1 MIYMKICIV
10 VGTRPEIIKM
20 SPIIRECEK
29 RDIDY
34 FMIHTNQHYSYSMD
48 KIFFEELELPDPK
61 YNLEIGS
68 GSHGAQTGRMLIEL
82 ETPLLREEPD
92 MVLVEGDTNT
102 VLAAALTASKLH
114 IDVGHVE
121 AGLRSYDRTMPEEFN
136 RVLTDHMS
144 NYLFAPTEMSKDN
157 LIREGIEEDWIH
169 VVGNTIVDAT
179 LHNLKI
185 SLTRSKIIEDLGVL
199 QSGYFLLTLHRQ
211 ENVDDRKR
219 LEGIIESLEVVVEK
233 FDLPL
238 IYPIHPRSR
247 KMINKFDLMQRLD
260 NISNIKIIDPV
271 GYLDFLILE
280 KNAKLILTDS
290 GGVQEEAC
298 ILNVPCVTL
307 RYNTERPETVEAGK
321 NVVAGVDKNIV
332 LKGVEEMIMK
342 DLPSENP
349 FGDGTTGR
357 RILDIVL
364 DSR

>member
-1 MIYMKICIV
+1 
-10 VGTRPEIIKM
+10 
-20 SPIIRECEK
+20 
-29 RDIDY
+29 
-34 FMIHTNQHYSYSMD
+34 MD
-48 KIFFEELELPDPK
+48 KIFFEELGLPDPT
-61 YNLEIGS
+61 YNLEVGS
-68 GSHGAQTGRMLIEL
+68 GSHGAQTGKMLIEL
-82 ETPLLREEPD
+82 EKTLLLEKPD
-92 MVLVEGDTNT
+92 IVLVEGDTNT
-102 VLAAALTASKLH
+102 VLAASLTATKLL

-144 NYLFAPTEMSKDN
+144 KFLFAPTQMSKDN
-157 LIREGIEEDWIH
+157 LVREGIEEEWIY

-185 SLTRSKIIEDLGVL
+185 SQTKSKIMEDLGIL

-211 ENVDDRKR
+211 ENVDDKKR
-219 LEGIIESLEVVVEK
+219 LERVIESLELVVDR

-238 IYPIHPRSR
+238 IYPIHPRSK
-247 KMINKFDLMQRLD
+247 KMINKFDLMQRLE
-260 NISNIKIIDPV
+260 NIPNIKIIDPV
-271 GYLDFLILE
+271 GYLEFLILE

-307 RYNTERPETVEAGK
+307 RYNTERPETVEVGK

-332 LKGVEEMIMK
+332 LKGVEDMIEK

-349 FGDGTTGR
+349 FGDGTTGKKIID
-357 RILDIVL
+357 ILNR
-364 DSR
+364 S

>member
-1 MIYMKICIV
+1 MKMCIV

-29 RDIDY
+29 RNIDY
-34 FMIHTNQHYSYSMD
+34 FILHTNQHYSYSMD
-48 KIFFEELELPDPK
+48 KIFFEDLGLPDPK
-61 YNLEIGS
+61 YNLEVGS
-68 GSHGAQTGRMLIEL
+68 GSHGAQTGKMLIEL
-82 ETPLLREEPD
+82 EKTLLKEEPD
-92 MVLVEGDTNT
+92 IVLVEGDTNT

-114 IDVGHVE
+114 MEVGHVE

-144 NYLFAPTEMSKDN
+144 KFLFAPTEMSKDN
-157 LIREGIEEDWIH
+157 LIREGIEEDWIYI
-169 VVGNTIVDAT
+169 VGNTIVDAT

-185 SLTRSKIIEDLGVL
+185 SQAKSKIMDELGVF

-211 ENVDDRKR
+211 ENVDDKKR
-219 LEGIIESLEVVVEK
+219 LERIIEALEVVVER

-238 IYPIHPRSR
+238 IYPIHPRSK
-247 KMINKFDLMQRLD
+247 KMINKFDLMQRLE

-298 ILNVPCVTL
+298 IMNVPCVTL
-307 RYNTERPETVEAGK
+307 RYNTERPETVEVGK
-321 NVVAGVDKNIV
+321 NVVAGVDKDIV
-332 LKGVEEMIMK
+332 LKGVEEMIEK

-349 FGDGTTGR
+349 FGDGTTASQIIEI
-357 RILDIVL
+357 IL
-364 DSR
+364 